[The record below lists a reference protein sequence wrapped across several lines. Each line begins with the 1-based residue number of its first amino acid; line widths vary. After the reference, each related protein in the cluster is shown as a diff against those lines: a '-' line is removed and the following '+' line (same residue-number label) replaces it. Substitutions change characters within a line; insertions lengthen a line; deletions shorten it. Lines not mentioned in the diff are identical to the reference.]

1 MNDKNF
7 MSYGDAETVF
17 TEFADN
23 INSKEPQIFK
33 GTVEEWDALTAEEQA
48 KYTVRCHTD
57 IDTGDV
63 VDAVE
68 DGNMKAVT
76 SNAVYD
82 AISQIKTE
90 TKARYKALSFN
101 SIPGVTFTKRDNN
114 PKALSATRVDNI
126 IVLNYTIT
134 IQGTYTGES
143 NWLPIFNASQLDSL
157 LDDDEMLNDSVTP
170 YFCSGITYTN
180 NASYNKLDGIM
191 NGYYLYFYNSAVFD
205 MGIQGQIILGVQKTS

>member
-48 KYTVRCHTD
+48 KYTVRCHPD

-63 VDAVE
+63 VDAVT
-68 DGNMKAVT
+68 DGDLRAVS

-82 AISQIKTE
+82 ALSDKQNGLKIE
-90 TKARYKALSFN
+90 TQYINGTNGGDWALA
-101 SIPGVTFTKRDNN
+101 D
-114 PKALSATRVDNI
+114 
-126 IVLNYTIT
+126 
-134 IQGTYTGES
+134 
-143 NWLPIFNASQLDSL
+143 
-157 LDDDEMLNDSVTP
+157 
-170 YFCSGITYTN
+170 
-180 NASYNKLDGIM
+180 NKLYETSFSITVPT
-191 NGYYLYFYNSAVFD
+191 GYKLLFCIVSTAWTNSHLYFGECYCPAIITTTSGKVGATCENAPSAGSIALRGLCVFA
-205 MGIQGQIILGVQKTS
+205 KA